1 MRGSNVKVTLI
12 KLGTVNSPYWERNPG
27 SREHVPATSPFL
39 LPELTTE
46 EAAAAIVEAIEQ
58 GRESVV
64 KPWFFKV
71 LFWLNLGR

>member
-1 MRGSNVKVTLI
+1 LKC
-12 KLGTVNSPYWERNPG
+12 
-27 SREHVPATSPFL
+27 
-39 LPELTTE
+39 
-46 EAAAAIVEAIEQ
+46 AAAAIVEGIER